1 MPNISF
7 DIFFQDDII
16 NITASRS
23 GGSAPKVK
31 PAWKVRTAPKL
42 PPKEPFEPKTE
53 RAFGPPKLKQAPQP
67 STAKPKPKEIKEAPK
82 VEEAAKQPAA
92 PKKIPKLGPAANGKA
107 PAKGEYSY

>member
-23 GGSAPKVK
+23 QGTAPKVK

-42 PPKEPFEPKTE
+42 PPKEPIEPKTA
-53 RAFGPPKLKQAPQP
+53 AFGKPNPNKLKELPPAKAPDAAKA
-67 STAKPKPKEIKEAPK
+67 TAKPKEAPQVNGDVK
-82 VEEAAKQPAA
+82 KPEV
-92 PKKIPKLGPAANGKA
+92 KKIPKLPPKAKPAPKV
-107 PAKGEYSY
+107 